1 VDDFPRKWLFVLTGS
16 SARKLKKQ
24 GVNLLPGRIF
34 SYRLFPLLYWEL
46 GKLFSLERTLRYG
59 GLPEIYL
66 QEYGSEL
73 IQEYAHIYLREEIQ
87 AEAVVRKIDSFA
99 RFLDVAAERSGQ
111 IVNFSSIASDTEIPK
126 ETIRRYYSILEET
139 LLIERIPGYADVDS
153 SRKAIQKEKIIF
165 FDVGVRNAILGR
177 TENAMSSEEL
187 GNLFEQWLIVQII
200 ALFSYHKRIC
210 KFFFYRDEQKNEVD
224 LIIEENERLTAIEIK
239 YSTKAKTEHFKGLR
253 TFSRIARKPVDSYL
267 VFRGETQENWDNIM
281 AVPYGAFLD
290 MMKAKLADKPDH
302 PV

>member
-1 VDDFPRKWLFVLTGS
+1 
-16 SARKLKKQ
+16 
-24 GVNLLPGRIF
+24 
-34 SYRLFPLLYWEL
+34 
-46 GKLFSLERTLRYG
+46 LERTLKYG
-59 GLPEIYL
+59 CLPEIFL

-87 AEAVVRKIDSFA
+87 AEAVVRNIDSFA

-126 ETIRRYYSILEET
+126 ETIRRYYSILEDT
-139 LLIERIPGYADVDS
+139 LLIERIPGYTDVDS
-153 SRKAIQKEKIIF
+153 SRKATQKEKIIF

-187 GNLFEQWLIVQII
+187 GSLFEQWLIVQII
-200 ALFSYHKRIC
+200 ALFSYHKRTC
-210 KFFFYRDEQKNEVD
+210 KFFFFRDEQKSEVD

-239 YSTKAKTEHFKGLR
+239 YSTKAKTEHLTGLR
-253 TFSRIARKPVDSYL
+253 TFSKIARKPVDSYL

-281 AVPYGAFLD
+281 AVPYGKFLD
-290 MMKAKLADKPDH
+290 MMKAKLADKH
-302 PV
+302 